1 MKLETKPTLSFIL
14 NHIEIVTSFVHCFF
28 IIGLAVDEAIAAHV
42 PNIRDL
48 QKQII
53 KHYTI
58 DIIHEYLAHKHKDWG
73 KSILRLAQL
82 ILQAKMSVATFDG
95 QCCSDSKYKFD
106 LSINSFLCLDY
117 ILMK

>member
-14 NHIEIVTSFVHCFF
+14 NHIEIVTSFVCCVF

-53 KHYTI
+53 KHCTN
-58 DIIHEYLAHKHKDWG
+58 DIIHEYLVCKHKSGTAKDWG
-73 KSILRLAQL
+73 KSILRLAKL
-82 ILQAKMSVATFDG
+82 ILQENTSVATFDG
-95 QCCSDSKYKFD
+95 QCHSDGKYKFD
-106 LSINSFLCLDY
+106 L
-117 ILMK
+117 

>member
-1 MKLETKPTLSFIL
+1 M
-14 NHIEIVTSFVHCFF
+14 
-28 IIGLAVDEAIAAHV
+28 DEAIAAHI

-48 QKQII
+48 HKQII
-53 KHYTI
+53 KHCTI
-58 DIIHEYLAHKHKDWG
+58 DIIHEYLAHEHKNGTAKDWG

-82 ILQAKMSVATFDG
+82 ILQENMSIATFDG
-95 QCCSDSKYKFD
+95 ECCSDGKYKFD

>member
-1 MKLETKPTLSFIL
+1 MYTVFL
-14 NHIEIVTSFVHCFF
+14 
-28 IIGLAVDEAIAAHV
+28 IGLAVDEAIAAHV
-42 PNIRDL
+42 PNIGDL

-53 KHYTI
+53 KHCTI
-58 DIIHEYLAHKHKDWG
+58 DIIHEYLACKHKNGTAKDWG

-82 ILQAKMSVATFDG
+82 MLQEKMSVATFDG
-95 QCCSDSKYKFD
+95 QYHSDGKYKFD